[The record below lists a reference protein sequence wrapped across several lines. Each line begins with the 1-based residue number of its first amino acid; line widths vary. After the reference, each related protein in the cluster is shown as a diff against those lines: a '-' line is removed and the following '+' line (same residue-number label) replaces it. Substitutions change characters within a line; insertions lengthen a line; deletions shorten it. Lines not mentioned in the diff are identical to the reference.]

1 MKRILLLLTVVAV
14 MVAMLVAMAAPAFA
28 AQKGKGPGFGQ
39 KVASCEQNAATP
51 EAHKTCAKADLPKT
65 GGPNPM
71 SVLATAALLAGAS
84 SIVVG
89 LVVLRRT

>member
-1 MKRILLLLTVVAV
+1 MRRILLLLTVVAV
-14 MVAMLVAMAAPAFA
+14 MAAMLVAAAPYAL
-28 AQKGKGPGFGQ
+28 AQVGPGPGFGQ
-39 KVASCEQNAATP
+39 QVASCQQNTDTP
-51 EAHKTCAKADLPKT
+51 EAHKSCTKGDLPKT

-71 SVLATAALLAGAS
+71 AVLATAALLAGAS